1 MKSMD
6 LQSKLGA
13 WYPYLSAEFEKPYM
27 LSLRESLKKEMSQYE
42 VYPKS
47 DDVFNAFRLTDPLNI
62 KVVIIG
68 QDPYHTPGMA
78 NGLAFSV
85 RDGLMVEIPP
95 SLRNIFKEIDNDI
108 KFQPY
113 HNPDLTRWAK
123 QGVLLLNRT
132 LTVRKG
138 LALSHNNIGWE
149 LFTKNVINI
158 LSDLSPTPIVFM
170 LWGKHA
176 QECISF
182 YSSPH
187 HTLIS
192 PHPSPFSARMGF
204 FGCRHFSEANKFL
217 KLNEIEPISW
227 LE

>member
-1 MKSMD
+1 
-6 LQSKLGA
+6 
-13 WYPYLSAEFEKPYM
+13 M

-62 KVVIIG
+62 KVVILG

-78 NGLAFSV
+78 HGLAFSV
-85 RDGLMVEIPP
+85 RDGLLVDIPP
-95 SLRNIFKEIDNDI
+95 SLRNIFKELNDDI

-138 LALSHNNIGWE
+138 MAFSHANIGWE
-149 LFTKNVINI
+149 TFTEKAIRT
-158 LSDLSPTPIVFM
+158 LSDISPTPIVFM

-176 QECISF
+176 QECSRF
-182 YSSPH
+182 YGSPH
-187 HTLIS
+187 HSLMS
-192 PHPSPFSARMGF
+192 PHPSPLSARYGF
-204 FGCRHFSEANKFL
+204 FGCRHFSQANTFL
-217 KLNEIEPISW
+217 KLNGIEPIQW
-227 LE
+227 VEQT